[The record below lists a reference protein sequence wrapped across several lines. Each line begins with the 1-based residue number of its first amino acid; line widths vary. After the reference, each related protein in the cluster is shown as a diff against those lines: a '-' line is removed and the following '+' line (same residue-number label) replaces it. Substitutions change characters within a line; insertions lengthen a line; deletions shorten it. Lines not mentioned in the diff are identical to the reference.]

1 MGEVS
6 AALVPA
12 ALVHVWFFG
21 PGLLFNMAVA
31 VAVALA
37 SEAAM
42 LRARGRPAWPALKD
56 LSALVTALLLAFAL
70 PPLTPWYVTA
80 IGSLFAIVF
89 AKQLYGGLGYNPFNP
104 AMAGYVVIL
113 ISFPAELTRW
123 LPAMHSGLASGYVEL
138 GPTLTYLVTGRLPD
152 GVSWDAIGGAT
163 PLDDMK
169 TQLSVARTL
178 SEILAAPLYGDFG
191 GKGWEW
197 VSNAVGL
204 GGLWLLF
211 RRIIRWQIPVGVLA
225 GLSLPATVAFLMDSS
240 THPSTA
246 FHLFSGATMLA
257 AFFIA
262 TDPVSAATSPTGRLV
277 YGFGIGVLTFV
288 IRAWGGYPDGVA
300 FAVLLMN
307 MAVPTID
314 RYTRP
319 RVFGHVR

>member
-1 MGEVS
+1 M
-6 AALVPA
+6 
-12 ALVHVWFFG
+12 
-21 PGLLFNMAVA
+21 
-31 VAVALA
+31 
-37 SEAAM
+37 
-42 LRARGRPAWPALKD
+42 
-56 LSALVTALLLAFAL
+56 
-70 PPLTPWYVTA
+70 
-80 IGSLFAIVF
+80 
-89 AKQLYGGLGYNPFNP
+89 
-104 AMAGYVVIL
+104 
-113 ISFPAELTRW
+113 
-123 LPAMHSGLASGYVEL
+123 EL

-225 GLSLPATVAFLMDSS
+225 GLSLPATVAFLMDPS